1 MVGNVNSILK
11 EVLQNIS
18 PNKTELEEIKIKLA
32 VFLKELETNKKRL
45 RIDAQIFVGGVLRR
59 TL

>member
-32 VFLKELETNKKRL
+32 VFLKELETNKK
-45 RIDAQIFVGGVLRR
+45 G
-59 TL
+59 